1 MSTFDVA
8 GLIREAILR
17 AHACGLTGEAFTR
30 LLADVQADSKA
41 WAEMSE
47 PSGSDE

>member
-1 MSTFDVA
+1 MSAFDVA

-30 LLADVQADSKA
+30 LLIEIQADSKA
-41 WAEMSE
+41 WSEMSE
-47 PSGSDE
+47 KSDDD

>member
-8 GLIREAILR
+8 GMLREAILR

-30 LLADVQADSKA
+30 LLQDVQADSKA
-41 WAEMSE
+41 WADMSD
-47 PSGSDE
+47 PKGSEE

>member
-1 MSTFDVA
+1 MSAFEIA

-17 AHACGLTGEAFTR
+17 ANACGMTGEAFTR

-41 WAEMSE
+41 WSEMSE
-47 PSGSDE
+47 SKGSDE

>member
-1 MSTFDVA
+1 MSTFYVV

-17 AHACGLTGEAFTR
+17 ANLAGMTAEAFTR

-47 PSGSDE
+47 KSDDD

>member
-17 AHACGLTGEAFTR
+17 ANACGLTGEAFTR
-30 LLADVQADSKA
+30 LLSDVQADSKA

-47 PSGSDE
+47 PKGSDE